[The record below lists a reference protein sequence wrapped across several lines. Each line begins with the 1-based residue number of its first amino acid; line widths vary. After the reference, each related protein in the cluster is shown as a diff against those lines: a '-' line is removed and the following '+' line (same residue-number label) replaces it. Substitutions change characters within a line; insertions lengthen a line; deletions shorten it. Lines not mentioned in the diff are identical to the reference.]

1 MGSRKLLVRIGEKI
15 ERLRA
20 GTSYAAVARAAG
32 CSEGN
37 LRQLEAGKIASPRV
51 ELCLRIARHFGV
63 PLDWLADEA
72 QDWPPPASDDEQA
85 AELVRGA
92 LVGAGLAGELTRDE
106 RELLSRYRSLSQRH
120 RDRVLGLVI
129 GLASSGGD
137 EEAAELAADVGEAL
151 GEADRQSGEAP
162 RPRRAEGAAC

>member
-1 MGSRKLLVRIGEKI
+1 MASVKLGEKLQ
-15 ERLRA
+15 RLRG
-20 GTSYAAVARAAG
+20 GTSYAEIGRAARCSAPTIRNIEAGGTLEPSVALVARLAT
-32 CSEGN
+32 
-37 LRQLEAGKIASPRV
+37 
-51 ELCLRIARHFGV
+51 HFGV
-63 PLDWLADEA
+63 SLDWLADES
-72 QDWPPPASDDEQA
+72 QGWPPPASDDEQA